1 MKKSAVTLIPGPSNA
16 PPDNF
21 SNVSPR
27 PCHPPPSG
35 ACSSLPCPS
44 HYTCPL
50 LTSFWNC
57 FRILFYFSYI
67 LYSILLPF
75 LNRLTSIHP
84 PSSLS
89 LPLLQSPQDPRN
101 TFFRGLPASS
111 HSLSHSISELEVA
124 KLIFNYRSVVILLE
138 ISQFPSSYWIKRPP
152 GYPSYLPI
160 ILVSPGHTL
169 HV

>member
-1 MKKSAVTLIPGPSNA
+1 MLLQITSAMC
-16 PPDNF
+16 PPDLVIPPIRSVFISTLPF
-21 SNVSPR
+21 S
-27 PCHPPPSG
+27 
-35 ACSSLPCPS
+35 L
-44 HYTCPL
+44 YMPL
-50 LTSFWNC
+50 ADFLLEL